1 MVDSEV
7 IASFCGVTGA
17 DSDVA
22 IQMLEAT
29 NGDLESA
36 INFYFAAE
44 GAAGGPDRDDDEAL
58 ARRLQQ
64 DASEQPSSGGLAAS
78 FEPPR
83 ELLFHGSFEDAKESA
98 ASKEQWLLLNLQ
110 AADQFASHQLNRD
123 TWRDPM
129 ISGLVSQNFVLFQV
143 YQGVEEA
150 EVLCGVYRVSKLPCI
165 LAIDPATGALMRQ
178 WAGFLPP
185 DRLAEELMPFLEH
198 TFLDPGASALAAN
211 RRRRAAPSAPAGSLP
226 RAGAASEDA
235 ELAAAIAASLEPKAE
250 SGLTSAGPVRCPD
263 GSRLQR
269 RFEQTAPLET
279 LRDLCIASCPEAAA
293 GRPFFLAPSFP
304 GTLRLPG
311 GAQPL
316 LDMAADLTTSGAADS
331 MLVMKW
337 AE

>member
-1 MVDSEV
+1 MAGPHDFRARVTELCAFPGRAAGRAGHDTWVLLQPLACRPFLLGRACSL
-7 IASFCGVTGA
+7 GTQVTGA
-17 DSDVA
+17 LGMQVRHQCPRCVPGLLCPA
-22 IQMLEAT
+22 TML
-29 NGDLESA
+29 
-36 INFYFAAE
+36 F
-44 GAAGGPDRDDDEAL
+44 
-58 ARRLQQ
+58 
-64 DASEQPSSGGLAAS
+64 
-78 FEPPR
+78 PP
-83 ELLFHGSFEDAKESA
+83 LPPLPNA
-98 ASKEQWLLLNLQ
+98 
-110 AADQFASHQLNRD
+110 
-123 TWRDPM
+123 PC
-129 ISGLVSQNFVLFQV
+129 QV

-250 SGLTSAGPVRCPD
+250 SGLTSAGRAAGAAPAQPSGSDAPPAAAARGEAAAGPIPAAAVAAEAAARLPVETSGPGSCRVAVRCPD

-304 GTLRLPG
+304 G
-311 GAQPL
+311 AQPL